1 MANPQKHY
9 AKFHTNIRL
18 GRYDEESTLRE
29 KRDLLTSTLK
39 DELKKDPNGPQF
51 VEYFN
56 QGSYALGTGIK
67 PKNGDYD
74 IDVGVLLDC
83 DKEEYG
89 SVEIK
94 KIVRDALTHSNR
106 TVTIKRPCVTVTY
119 LKNGSPDYHVDLPIY
134 AEDDKGNMY
143 LARGKEFSSEDLKTW
158 DISNPTE
165 LTDTIL
171 GKFEDDSDLR
181 HQFRRCTRY
190 LKQWRNEKG
199 LDFFKSIA
207 ITTAVYEHITAE
219 DYENDNKVLLSIVN
233 NVLDQFTTFS
243 IDPENNEYYFRLVI
257 NLPAH
262 QGVDLLEKLT
272 RKQMEHL
279 KSKLEDLKSSLEAV
293 NEETDTVEACK
304 ILNKTFG
311 RQFPIPEIQE
321 VSEPVVQTYYT
332 QEGKSA

>member
-29 KRDLLTSTLK
+29 KRDLLISTLK

-67 PKNGDYD
+67 PRNGDYD
-74 IDVGVLLDC
+74 IDVGVLLDS

-94 KIVRDALTHSNR
+94 KNVRDALTHTNR

-119 LKNGSPDYHVDLPIY
+119 LKNGTPDYHVDLPIY
-134 AEDDKGNMY
+134 TEDDKGNMY

-158 DISNPTE
+158 DISNPNE
-165 LTDTIL
+165 LTNTIL

-207 ITTAVYEHITAE
+207 ITSAVYEHITDE
-219 DYENDNKVLLSIVN
+219 DYDNDNKVLLSIVN
-233 NVLDQFTTFS
+233 KLLNEFIHFS
-243 IDPENNEYYFRLVI
+243 IDPETSEPYFRIVI

-262 QGVDLLEKLT
+262 GGVDLLEKLT
-272 RKQMEHL
+272 KKQMEYL
-279 KSKLEDLKSSLEAV
+279 KLRESQLSKLLK
-293 NEETDTVEACK
+293 
-304 ILNKTFG
+304 
-311 RQFPIPEIQE
+311 
-321 VSEPVVQTYYT
+321 
-332 QEGKSA
+332 

>member
-29 KRDLLTSTLK
+29 KRDLLISTLK

-67 PKNGDYD
+67 PRNGDYD

-83 DKEEYG
+83 DKVEYG

-94 KIVRDALTHSNR
+94 KIIRDALTHTNR

-119 LKNGSPDYHVDLPIY
+119 LKNGIPDYHVDLPIY
-134 AEDDKGNMY
+134 TEDDKDNMY

-158 DISNPTE
+158 DISNPNE
-165 LTDTIL
+165 LTNTIL
-171 GKFEDDSDLR
+171 GKFENDSDLR

-207 ITTAVYEHITAE
+207 ITSAVYEHITDE
-219 DYENDNKVLLSIVN
+219 EYDNDNKVLLSIVN
-233 NVLDQFTTFS
+233 KLLNEFIHFS
-243 IDPENNEYYFRLVI
+243 IDPETSEPYFRLVI

-262 QGVDLLEKLT
+262 EGVDLLEKLT
-272 RKQMEHL
+272 KNQMEYL
-279 KSKLEDLKSSLEAV
+279 KSKIEDLKSSLEAV
-293 NEETDTVEACK
+293 NEELDTLEACK

-311 RQFPIPEIQE
+311 TEFPIPEIHE
-321 VSEPVVQTYYT
+321 VSEPVTQTYYT

>member
-29 KRDLLTSTLK
+29 KRDLLISTLK

-262 QGVDLLEKLT
+262 QGVDLLG
-272 RKQMEHL
+272 
-279 KSKLEDLKSSLEAV
+279 
-293 NEETDTVEACK
+293 NP
-304 ILNKTFG
+304 
-311 RQFPIPEIQE
+311 PINNR
-321 VSEPVVQTYYT
+321 S
-332 QEGKSA
+332 

>member
-1 MANPQKHY
+1 MTNPQKQY
-9 AKFHTNIRL
+9 QTFHSNIRL
-18 GRYDEESTLRE
+18 GRYEEESTLRE
-29 KRDLLTSTLK
+29 KRDLLISTLK
-39 DELKKDPNGPQF
+39 DELKKDPDGPQF

-94 KIVRDALTHSNR
+94 KIVRDALTHTNR

-119 LKNGSPDYHVDLPIY
+119 LKNGTPDYHVDLPIY
-134 AEDDKGNMY
+134 TEDDKGNMY
-143 LARGKEFSSEDLKTW
+143 LARGKEFSSEDLKSW
-158 DISNPTE
+158 EISNPTE

-190 LKQWRNEKG
+190 LKQWRNEKS

-207 ITTAVYEHITAE
+207 ITSAVYEHITAD
-219 DYENDNKVLLSIVN
+219 DYENDNKILLSVVN
-233 NVLDQFTTFS
+233 KVLGQFTTFS
-243 IDPENNEYYFRLVI
+243 IDPETTEPYFRLVI

-262 QGVDLLEKLT
+262 EGVDLLEKLT
-272 RKQMEHL
+272 KNQMDTL
-279 KSKLEDLKSSLEAV
+279 KLKLEDLKSSLEAV
-293 NEETDTVEACK
+293 HEETDTVEACK
-304 ILNKTFG
+304 ILNKIFG
-311 RQFPIPEIQE
+311 SQFPIPEIQE
-321 VSEPVVQTYYT
+321 VSEATPQPFYI
-332 QEGKSA
+332 QDGKSA

>member
-29 KRDLLTSTLK
+29 KRDLLISTLK

-106 TVTIKRPCVTVTY
+106 TVTIKRS
-119 LKNGSPDYHVDLPIY
+119 NDL
-134 AEDDKGNMY
+134 A
-143 LARGKEFSSEDLKTW
+143 
-158 DISNPTE
+158 
-165 LTDTIL
+165 
-171 GKFEDDSDLR
+171 
-181 HQFRRCTRY
+181 
-190 LKQWRNEKG
+190 
-199 LDFFKSIA
+199 
-207 ITTAVYEHITAE
+207 
-219 DYENDNKVLLSIVN
+219 
-233 NVLDQFTTFS
+233 
-243 IDPENNEYYFRLVI
+243 
-257 NLPAH
+257 
-262 QGVDLLEKLT
+262 
-272 RKQMEHL
+272 
-279 KSKLEDLKSSLEAV
+279 
-293 NEETDTVEACK
+293 
-304 ILNKTFG
+304 
-311 RQFPIPEIQE
+311 
-321 VSEPVVQTYYT
+321 
-332 QEGKSA
+332 

>member
-9 AKFHTNIRL
+9 VKFHTNIRL
-18 GRYDEESTLRE
+18 GRYDQESTLRE
-29 KRDLLTSTLK
+29 KRDLLINTLK
-39 DELKKDPNGPQF
+39 TELKKDLSGPQF
-51 VEYFN
+51 VQSFN

-74 IDVGVLLDC
+74 IDVGVLLDS
-83 DKEEYG
+83 DKDVYG
-89 SVEIK
+89 PVEIK
-94 KIVRDALTHSNR
+94 KIVKDALTHTNR
-106 TVTIKRPCVTVTY
+106 TVLIKRPCVTVTY

-134 AEDDKGNMY
+134 TQDDNGNMY
-143 LARGKEFSSEDLKTW
+143 LARGKEFSAEDLKIW
-158 DISNPTE
+158 DLSNPTE
-165 LTDTIL
+165 LTATIRS
-171 GKFEDDSDLR
+171 KFEDDENLR

-207 ITTAVYEHITAE
+207 ITSAVYEYISDE
-219 DYENDNKVLLSIVN
+219 DYDNDNKILLSIVN
-233 NVLDQFTTFS
+233 KLLNEFIHFS
-243 IDPENNEYYFRLVI
+243 IDPETSEHYFRLVI

-262 QGVDLLEKLT
+262 DGVNLLEKLT
-272 RKQMEHL
+272 KNQMENL
-279 KSKLEDLKSSLEAV
+279 KTKLENLKSSLEAV

-311 RQFPIPEIQE
+311 SQFPIPELQE
-321 VSEPVVQTYYT
+321 VSENVIQTPYI